1 MPSSD
6 DVYVA
11 KEFCLRNNLRCT
23 PCPDTLPNVIG
34 IVKGEETAIYGLVTV
49 TFKIGSLVETLR
61 CVVIDLPTPIDVLMT
76 DDWLHKH
83 KASLDYHA
91 HCIVLQKR
99 ARRHIIRCIAPKK
112 TAMPAHQPVV
122 LLTAQQCKRRLVK
135 HRAVYYLVT
144 VQTADAEAA
153 VTEVPTPAPA
163 PLPADIAKLV
173 SQYPDVFADQPPY
186 GESNIQLTDE
196 VIPLLPGTKPIFR
209 PMFRYSPME
218 LEEMERQV
226 KELLALGYIEPSTS
240 PFGAPVLFVKK
251 PRSAALRMCI
261 DMRALNSQ
269 TIRNA
274 LALPRIDDL
283 LDMMGGSKYFTA
295 LDMSKA
301 YHQARLQP
309 SDIPKTAFRTPFG
322 HFQFK
327 TLLFGLT
334 NAPAAFQGVMNK
346 IFAPYLHKFVV
357 VYLDD
362 ICIFSKTYDE
372 HLKHIQLVLDI
383 LQQHRLTLALHK
395 CEFLKQ
401 ELLYLGHIIS
411 AEGVKVDPAKTK
423 AVDEYTAPTDVPGV
437 RPFLGMA
444 NFFRR
449 FIKQYAQMTAPLT
462 CLLRKTCPFSRPLSS
477 KLHLTQSRQP

>member
-6 DVYVA
+6 NVYVA
-11 KEFCLRNNLRCT
+11 REFCLRNNLRCT

-61 CVVIDLPTPIDVLMT
+61 CAVIDLPTPIDVLMT

-99 ARRHIIRCIAPKK
+99 ARQHIIRCIAPKK

-186 GESNIQLTDE
+186 GGSNIQLADE

-209 PMFRYSPME
+209 PMFRYSPMD

-226 KELLALGYIEPSTS
+226 KESVGT
-240 PFGAPVLFVKK
+240 
-251 PRSAALRMCI
+251 
-261 DMRALNSQ
+261 
-269 TIRNA
+269 
-274 LALPRIDDL
+274 RI
-283 LDMMGGSKYFTA
+283 
-295 LDMSKA
+295 
-301 YHQARLQP
+301 H
-309 SDIPKTAFRTPFG
+309 
-322 HFQFK
+322 
-327 TLLFGLT
+327 
-334 NAPAAFQGVMNK
+334 
-346 IFAPYLHKFVV
+346 
-357 VYLDD
+357 
-362 ICIFSKTYDE
+362 
-372 HLKHIQLVLDI
+372 
-383 LQQHRLTLALHK
+383 
-395 CEFLKQ
+395 
-401 ELLYLGHIIS
+401 
-411 AEGVKVDPAKTK
+411 
-423 AVDEYTAPTDVPGV
+423 
-437 RPFLGMA
+437 
-444 NFFRR
+444 
-449 FIKQYAQMTAPLT
+449 
-462 CLLRKTCPFSRPLSS
+462 
-477 KLHLTQSRQP
+477 